1 LGLRFDPTGKLKC
14 HLTNLFTLLK
24 FRRFFHSNYRAFGK
38 RGTATMRKIIVGMG
52 VFYFCI
58 CWMFYSNYAMAGVE
72 SKIIK
77 EFDLK
82 TEPLDIFQS
91 PDAQLL
97 FILTRG
103 EILIYSIGQQRIT
116 DQILVDKD
124 FDRIAYS
131 PQTKILTLTSSAN
144 KKLQILSLEF
154 IQKFDVSGLAF
165 RGPEDASVTLVV
177 FSDYQ

>member
-1 LGLRFDPTGKLKC
+1 LGLRFDPSGKPKC
-14 HLTNLFTLLK
+14 HLTNLLTLLK
-24 FRRFFHSNYRAFGK
+24 FRRFFYSNDRAFGK
-38 RGTATMRKIIVGMG
+38 RGTAIMRKIIVGMG

-58 CWMFYSNYAMAGVE
+58 CWMFFSHHAMADVE

-97 FILTRG
+97 FILIRG
-103 EILIYSIGQQRIT
+103 EVLIYSTGQQRIP
-116 DQILVDKD
+116 DQILGDKE
-124 FDRIAYS
+124 FDRTAYS
-131 PQTKILTLTSSAN
+131 PQAKILTLTSSTN

-154 IQKFDVSGLAF
+154 IQKFDVSGLPCKGRQF
-165 RGPEDASVTLVV
+165 FLGYCFP
-177 FSDYQ
+177 